1 MYLLGDKFMNET
13 VEINKTEDIRTRKPR
28 KRNIWGIYIS
38 LCFIIIGVVWYGVN
52 IGIIPISFIQE
63 QAGPIIIVI
72 VGVLILLKSLMR

>member
-1 MYLLGDKFMNET
+1 MNET
-13 VEINKTEDIRTRKPR
+13 VEINKTDDIRTRKPR

-52 IGIIPISFIQE
+52 IGIIPLSFIQE

>member
-1 MYLLGDKFMNET
+1 MSET
-13 VEINKTEDIRTRKPR
+13 IEINKTEDIKTKKPR

-38 LCFIIIGVVWYGVN
+38 LCFIIIGVVWYAVN

-63 QAGPIIIVI
+63 QAGPIIIVL

>member
-1 MYLLGDKFMNET
+1 MNET
-13 VEINKTEDIRTRKPR
+13 VEIDKPEDIRTKKPR

>member
-1 MYLLGDKFMNET
+1 MNET
-13 VEINKTEDIRTRKPR
+13 IEINKTEDIRTKKPR

-52 IGIIPISFIQE
+52 IGIIPLSFIKE

>member
-1 MYLLGDKFMNET
+1 MNET
-13 VEINKTEDIRTRKPR
+13 VEINKTENIKTKKPR

-52 IGIIPISFIQE
+52 IGIIPLSFIQE
-63 QAGPIIIVI
+63 QAGPIIIVL

>member
-1 MYLLGDKFMNET
+1 MNET

-52 IGIIPISFIQE
+52 IGIIPLSFIQE

>member
-1 MYLLGDKFMNET
+1 MNKT
-13 VEINKTEDIRTRKPR
+13 VEINKTEDIRTKKPR

-52 IGIIPISFIQE
+52 IGIIPLSFIKE

-72 VGVLILLKSLMR
+72 IGVLILLKSLMR

>member
-1 MYLLGDKFMNET
+1 MYLMNET

-52 IGIIPISFIQE
+52 IGIIPLSFIQE

>member
-52 IGIIPISFIQE
+52 IGIIPLSFIQE

-72 VGVLILLKSLMR
+72 VGILILLKSLMR

>member
-1 MYLLGDKFMNET
+1 MNET
-13 VEINKTEDIRTRKPR
+13 IEINKTEDIRTKKPR

-52 IGIIPISFIQE
+52 IGIIPLSFIKE

-72 VGVLILLKSLMR
+72 IGVLILLKSLMR

>member
-1 MYLLGDKFMNET
+1 MNET
-13 VEINKTEDIRTRKPR
+13 VAINKTEDIKTRKPR